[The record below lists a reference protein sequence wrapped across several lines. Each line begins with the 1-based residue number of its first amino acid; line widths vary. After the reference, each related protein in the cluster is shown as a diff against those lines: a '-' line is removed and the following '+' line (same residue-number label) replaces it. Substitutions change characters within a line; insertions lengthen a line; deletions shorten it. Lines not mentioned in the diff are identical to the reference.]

1 MATFILSLLIILA
14 SLAGLGVGVLLGRSA
29 LAGSC
34 GGLACSACRNAGN
47 TACEKIREVA
57 P

>member
-1 MATFILSLLIILA
+1 MATFILTLLIILA

-34 GGLACSACRNAGN
+34 GGLACGGCRKAGSPACKTSRKG
-47 TACEKIREVA
+47 A